1 MYLRKKYIIK
11 AETIKSFTEKNQVV
25 APVFL
30 KNEIPN
36 SESNISSTK
45 NERIRKPK
53 ISKENY
59 HHKANSSFF
68 GKTTTTTTKNN
79 NKDKEKKND
88 EKEKP
93 KLSNVMK
100 KTLILGDSIIK
111 ILTVED

>member
-59 HHKANSSFF
+59 HHKANSSFLAKQQQQQQQ
-68 GKTTTTTTKNN
+68 KTTTKIKRRKMTR
-79 NKDKEKKND
+79 KKNQ
-88 EKEKP
+88 
-93 KLSNVMK
+93 N
-100 KTLILGDSIIK
+100 
-111 ILTVED
+111 

>member
-59 HHKANSSFF
+59 HHKANSSFLAKQQQQQ
-68 GKTTTTTTKNN
+68 KTTTKIKRRKMTR
-79 NKDKEKKND
+79 KKN
-88 EKEKP
+88 E
-93 KLSNVMK
+93 N
-100 KTLILGDSIIK
+100 
-111 ILTVED
+111 

>member
-1 MYLRKKYIIK
+1 MYLRKKYIIE

-59 HHKANSSFF
+59 HHKANSSFLAKQQQQQQQ
-68 GKTTTTTTKNN
+68 KTTTKIKRRKMTR
-79 NKDKEKKND
+79 KKNQ
-88 EKEKP
+88 
-93 KLSNVMK
+93 N
-100 KTLILGDSIIK
+100 
-111 ILTVED
+111 

>member
-45 NERIRKPK
+45 NERISKPK
-53 ISKENY
+53 ISTENY
-59 HHKANSSFF
+59 HHKANSSFLAKQQQQQ
-68 GKTTTTTTKNN
+68 KTTTKIKRRKMTR
-79 NKDKEKKND
+79 KKN
-88 EKEKP
+88 E
-93 KLSNVMK
+93 N
-100 KTLILGDSIIK
+100 
-111 ILTVED
+111 

>member
-53 ISKENY
+53 ISTENY
-59 HHKANSSFF
+59 HHKANSSFLAKQQQQQ
-68 GKTTTTTTKNN
+68 KTTTKIKRRKMTR
-79 NKDKEKKND
+79 KKN
-88 EKEKP
+88 E
-93 KLSNVMK
+93 N
-100 KTLILGDSIIK
+100 
-111 ILTVED
+111 

>member
-59 HHKANSSFF
+59 HHKANSSFLAKQQQQQ
-68 GKTTTTTTKNN
+68 KTTTKIKRRKMTR
-79 NKDKEKKND
+79 KKNQ
-88 EKEKP
+88 
-93 KLSNVMK
+93 N
-100 KTLILGDSIIK
+100 
-111 ILTVED
+111 

>member
-45 NERIRKPK
+45 NEKISKPK
-53 ISKENY
+53 ISTENY
-59 HHKANSSFF
+59 HHKANSSFLAKQQQQQ
-68 GKTTTTTTKNN
+68 KTTTKIKRRKMTR
-79 NKDKEKKND
+79 KKNQ
-88 EKEKP
+88 
-93 KLSNVMK
+93 N
-100 KTLILGDSIIK
+100 
-111 ILTVED
+111 